1 MSITRVFLLA
11 SGLARLIEKE
21 RAGQRVQ
28 QGYFPEHHDRSAH
41 VRVSGDAGH
50 LVLASMAPRGR
61 LRTLPRYP
69 GRRPRRCS
77 S

>member
-28 QGYFPEHHDRSAH
+28 QGYFPEHHDRSTH
-41 VRVSGDAGH
+41 VRYRAMP
-50 LVLASMAPRGR
+50 A
-61 LRTLPRYP
+61 TLF
-69 GRRPRRCS
+69 
-77 S
+77 

>member
-21 RAGQRVQ
+21 RAGQRVR

-41 VRVSGDAGH
+41 VQVSGDAGH
-50 LVLASMAPRGR
+50 LILASHGR
-61 LRTLPRYP
+61 KGPVRTLLRYP
-69 GRRPRRCS
+69 VRRPRRCS